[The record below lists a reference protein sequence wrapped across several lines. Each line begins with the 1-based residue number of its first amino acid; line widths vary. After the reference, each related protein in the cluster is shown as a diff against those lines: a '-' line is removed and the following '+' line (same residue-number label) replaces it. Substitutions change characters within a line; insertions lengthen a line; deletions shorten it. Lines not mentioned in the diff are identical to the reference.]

1 MREWQEASIY
11 IQFGKYLAMEA
22 ATGSDWKKLPKML
35 ATPIALSS
43 WLASIWK
50 IQGRFLLVDFFIW
63 KINELGCFLFDPIFL
78 CCPPAKYFKT
88 T

>member
-22 ATGSDWKKLPKML
+22 ATGRDWKKLPKML

-43 WLASIWK
+43 WLASIWEKTDK
-50 IQGRFLLVDFFIW
+50 IGFGEF
-63 KINELGCFLFDPIFL
+63 
-78 CCPPAKYFKT
+78 
-88 T
+88 